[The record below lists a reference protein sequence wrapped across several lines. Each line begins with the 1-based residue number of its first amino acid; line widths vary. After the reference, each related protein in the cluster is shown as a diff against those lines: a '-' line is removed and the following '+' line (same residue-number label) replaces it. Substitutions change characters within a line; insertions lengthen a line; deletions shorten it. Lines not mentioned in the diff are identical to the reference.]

1 MNVLAIDTSGPVVGV
16 ALLVGDALSTRTE
29 RVLRG
34 SETRIATWASELCIA
49 AGIAVADLDGV
60 AVSRGPGAFTGLRVG
75 LSTALGIAHGVGCPV
90 IAESSLRSRARRVGQ
105 DRVLSM
111 LDARKSR
118 VYAMWTEDG
127 GRSVTSG
134 PADVSVEE
142 ALSWTSGV
150 FTATGEGALA
160 YREALEAAGVPI
172 ASDADSP
179 AVDTLVRFAAESL
192 KRGEGVQ
199 PTDVIPVYLR
209 RPDARTI
216 AERAAAKQGVAP
228 ATR

>member
-1 MNVLAIDTSGPVVGV
+1 MNVLAIDTAGPVVGV
-16 ALLVGDALSTRTE
+16 ALLVGDALSMRTE

-34 SETRIATWASELCIA
+34 SETRIATWASELCLQ

-90 IAESSLRSRARRVGQ
+90 IAESSLLSRARRTGQ

-127 GRSVTSG
+127 GRSVSGG

-142 ALSWTSGV
+142 AMSWASGSYV
-150 FTATGEGALA
+150 ATGEGALA
-160 YREALEAAGVPI
+160 YQDVLTAAGITIV
-172 ASDADSP
+172 AAADS
-179 AVDTLVRFAAESL
+179 LE
-192 KRGEGVQ
+192 RGEGMRPAEV
-199 PTDVIPVYLR
+199 TPVYLR

-216 AERAAAKQGVAP
+216 AERAAAKQGVTP
-228 ATR
+228 PTR